1 MIQVLAIVVPI
12 GLAGAISPVLLTEQT
27 VLLASSGTRAAR
39 AFAAAVFLVL
49 AILVTVLVV
58 FGHTIELPKAP
69 KLSASL
75 DIVVGLPLLG
85 LAWLLHKR
93 TAAPKPQGSPDKN
106 KKMNPRAAF
115 AFGIFSMST
124 NFTTIALMVPGVKE
138 IAAGQLDVIERVIA
152 GAVLIL
158 LAAIPAWLL
167 LLLTAVAPQSASRV
181 LGGFSNAIDRHGR
194 MLSVALVG
202 LIGAYFV
209 TRGIVRL
216 ID

>member
-12 GLAGAISPVLLTEQT
+12 GLAGAVSPVLLTEQT
-27 VLLASSGTRAAR
+27 VLLAGSGTKAAR
-39 AFAAAVFLVL
+39 AFAAAVLLVL
-49 AILVTVLVV
+49 ALLVTVLVV

-93 TAAPKPQGSPDKN
+93 TGKPKEQDGSGRTMDT
-106 KKMNPRAAF
+106 RAAF

-124 NFTTIALMVPGVKE
+124 NFTTIALMVPGAKE
-138 IAAGQLDVIERVIA
+138 IAAGQLDVVERVIA
-152 GAVLIL
+152 GLVLIL
-158 LAAIPAWLL
+158 LAAIPAWLP

-181 LGGFSNAIDRHGR
+181 LGGFSNAIDRHGHTIS
-194 MLSVALVG
+194 MALVG

-216 ID
+216 AE